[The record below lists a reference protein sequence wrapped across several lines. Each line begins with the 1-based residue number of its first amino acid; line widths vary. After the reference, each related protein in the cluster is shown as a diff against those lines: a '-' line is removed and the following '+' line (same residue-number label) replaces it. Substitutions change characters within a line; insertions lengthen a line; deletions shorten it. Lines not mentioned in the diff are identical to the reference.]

1 MIPHSSTC
9 LIIPWIAPWKRRNNP
24 DHDNLEDPENLLDF
38 LRKLKTYHSQKGLKK
53 KKKRKRNEEESVPGR
68 MSTSY
73 FMGETN
79 CFLFSNTTQEL
90 LFSEAYDEIVRGYEL
105 FFMF

>member
-1 MIPHSSTC
+1 
-9 LIIPWIAPWKRRNNP
+9 
-24 DHDNLEDPENLLDF
+24 
-38 LRKLKTYHSQKGLKK
+38 
-53 KKKRKRNEEESVPGR
+53 